1 MNTYICLLRGINVG
15 GNSKLP
21 MKELVVVLEGLGL
34 TNVKTYI
41 QSGNVIVD
49 SDETDPASVGATIRS
64 VIEREF
70 GVSTPAIMLTRDEL
84 AAAIAGN
91 PFSGRDADPKAH
103 RIMVLESA
111 PSQDRIDT
119 LDPDRSLGHR
129 FSVEG
134 RIIWMDVPQWSQ
146 SKLTNDY
153 FDRRLSVVSTMRN
166 LSTCEVLLDM
176 MDADS

>member
-1 MNTYICLLRGINVG
+1 MTTWLALLRGVNLGKYNKVPMSELRSRLSEAGFGNVR
-15 GNSKLP
+15 
-21 MKELVVVLEGLGL
+21 
-34 TNVKTYI
+34 TYI

-84 AAAIAGN
+84 AAAVDGN
-91 PFSGRDADPKAH
+91 PFSGPDADPKAH

-111 PSQDRIDT
+111 PSQERIDT
-119 LDPDRSLGHR
+119 LDPDRSPGHR
-129 FSVEG
+129 FVVEG
-134 RIIWMDVPQWSQ
+134 RIIWLDVPQWSQ
-146 SKLTNDY
+146 SKLSNDY
-153 FDRRLSVVSTMRN
+153 FDRRLGLVSTMRN